1 MTIYLVFPS
10 ILLIGIYLT
19 FRLKC
24 IQLSK
29 LKMGFFHLFKKEEK
43 GEKGDISH
51 YQAIAS
57 VLAGNFGTGNISGMA
72 VALSMGG
79 PGALVWMWVMT
90 FLGSIV
96 QYANCLLG
104 VKYRRQNTEG
114 EYVGGPMYYLKKGL
128 GFRSLAVAFA
138 LFVIL
143 AAFTVGNFAQINSM
157 TLPLEKLGVSPLVV
171 GGVMAFFIGLVILG
185 GVKKVAGVS
194 SAIVPIMAIF
204 YLVTALFILGVHYEK
219 VLPAFGL
226 LFQSAFGVNSVVG
239 GTLGFTV
246 MKALT
251 TGFDR
256 AIFATDAGTGSV
268 PILQAGAKTKHP
280 VIDGVVALTAPFLVM
295 IVCTTT
301 ALVLI
306 VTGAFETAGLQSTN
320 MVTYAFQQ
328 GVGQTA
334 GSFVIIS
341 SLVLFG
347 YTTALAWA
355 SCLERAVGFLFGR
368 RCVRLFQILY
378 IVLIPVGALLHV
390 EFVWALADISLSCML
405 VINMV
410 GVAGLSG
417 EVIGESR
424 EYFHLNG
431 VSDATYKSSI

>member
-1 MTIYLVFPS
+1 
-10 ILLIGIYLT
+10 
-19 FRLKC
+19 
-24 IQLSK
+24 
-29 LKMGFFHLFKKEEK
+29 MGFFHLFKKEEK

-104 VKYRRQNTEG
+104 VKYRRLNSDG
-114 EYVGGPMYYLKKGL
+114 EYVGGPMYYLKEGL
-128 GFRSLAVAFA
+128 GLRSLAVAFA

-157 TLPLEKLGVSPLVV
+157 TLPLERLGVSPLVV
-171 GGVMAFFIGLVILG
+171 GFGMAFLIALVILG

-194 SAIVPIMAIF
+194 SAVVPVMAIF
-204 YLVTALFILGVHYEK
+204 YLATALFILGVHYEK

-226 LFQSAFGVNSVVG
+226 LFQSAFGLSSIVG

-246 MKALT
+246 MKSLT

-280 VIDGVVALTAPFLVM
+280 VVDGVVALTAPFLVM

-306 VTGAFETAGLQSTN
+306 VTGAFETTGLQSTN

-368 RCVRLFQILY
+368 RYVRLFQILY

-390 EFVWALADISLSCML
+390 DFVWTLADISLSCML
-405 VINMV
+405 VMNMV
-410 GVAGLSG
+410 GVAGLSN

-424 EYFHLNG
+424 EYFYLKG
-431 VSDATYKSSI
+431 VTDANYKSSI